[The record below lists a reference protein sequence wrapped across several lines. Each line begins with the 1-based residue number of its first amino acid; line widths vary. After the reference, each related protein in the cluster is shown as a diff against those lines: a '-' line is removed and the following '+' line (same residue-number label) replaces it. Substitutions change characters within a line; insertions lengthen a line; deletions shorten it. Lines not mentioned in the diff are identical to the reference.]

1 MNNFL
6 NFLRIWVLLAG
17 LLGVQTLWA
26 QQPVRHIVLMQNSGW
41 MLPFYEDP
49 QDRFRT
55 AVADLAQRLHP
66 YSTELVLASF
76 NQTEGSN
83 LSPLLHYRG
92 LDTAALRQAAAAVQ
106 LARRPG
112 SRALADTDFREAL
125 VGAIQQFTPGEP
137 AVVWIVT
144 NNRNSP
150 DNSPDTLRKN
160 REFYL
165 FLQNTAEIKRIVAL
179 PLPLP
184 VVSRSRPNY
193 RANGLM
199 IYGLAYGAAA
209 DALLQRLLDGQRVF
223 GQAPLARLKP
233 LNAQA
238 LTFVPTAVEPPEA
251 RARLASDGKTLVLEL
266 AAAQRPSS
274 VRVQGHFRNDF
285 YPFDI
290 QSANLAL
297 ELHGFEHQGQKRLS
311 AAVSVDRISALA
323 VGAASAPVLVDLQ
336 IPPMP
341 SMFALQVLLGREHQ
355 LPGVLRFELS
365 QQQLVLAPDFVR
377 TMNELFPGDPLPDLF
392 VPGEQARLSVTDQPV
407 VIQVTYPSWPLLL
420 LLGAVLFVLLLLA
433 VVFWLLQKSRKYSV
447 SIDGHPFE
455 CRLKPFG
462 SAVLR
467 NAQGE
472 TIGRLR
478 RRPLQPAAEL
488 EPKYK
493 HIQVTI
499 R

>member
-1 MNNFL
+1 M
-6 NFLRIWVLLAG
+6 
-17 LLGVQTLWA
+17 
-26 QQPVRHIVLMQNSGW
+26 
-41 MLPFYEDP
+41 
-49 QDRFRT
+49 
-55 AVADLAQRLHP
+55 
-66 YSTELVLASF
+66 
-76 NQTEGSN
+76 
-83 LSPLLHYRG
+83 
-92 LDTAALRQAAAAVQ
+92 
-106 LARRPG
+106 
-112 SRALADTDFREAL
+112 
-125 VGAIQQFTPGEP
+125 
-137 AVVWIVT
+137 
-144 NNRNSP
+144 
-150 DNSPDTLRKN
+150 
-160 REFYL
+160 
-165 FLQNTAEIKRIVAL
+165 
-179 PLPLP
+179 
-184 VVSRSRPNY
+184 
-193 RANGLM
+193 
-199 IYGLAYGAAA
+199 
-209 DALLQRLLDGQRVF
+209 
-223 GQAPLARLKP
+223 
-233 LNAQA
+233 
-238 LTFVPTAVEPPEA
+238 
-251 RARLASDGKTLVLEL
+251 
-266 AAAQRPSS
+266 
-274 VRVQGHFRNDF
+274 
-285 YPFDI
+285 
-290 QSANLAL
+290 
-297 ELHGFEHQGQKRLS
+297 
-311 AAVSVDRISALA
+311 SVDRISALA

-455 CRLKPFG
+455 CRLKSFG

-467 NAQGE
+467 NAQSE